1 MCLVLYIGSNQP
13 LPLIPWNE
21 EAPAF
26 HVIDLP
32 DDAQAARNHLAE
44 PFVYY
49 AGSYE
54 RCGCAFNF
62 GHEYPDYEDE
72 PEELLAAEQS
82 RNDLI
87 NYLSRALPK
96 TGSLRIFSCWA
107 NEETKAPEAFR
118 TVTPAALGA
127 KDFIFQTPE
136 LITIET
142 GG

>member
-13 LPLIPWNE
+13 LPLIAWNE

-32 DDAQAARNHLAE
+32 DDAQVVRNHLAE
-44 PFVYY
+44 RFVYY

-62 GHEYPDYEDE
+62 GREYPEYEDE

-82 RNDLI
+82 RNDFI
-87 NYLSRALPK
+87 NYLSGALPRA
-96 TGSLRIFSCWA
+96 GSMKIFSCWA
-107 NEETKAPEAFR
+107 NEETKPPEIFR
-118 TVTPAALGA
+118 TVTPANLRA
-127 KDFIFQTPE
+127 KDFVFQTPE